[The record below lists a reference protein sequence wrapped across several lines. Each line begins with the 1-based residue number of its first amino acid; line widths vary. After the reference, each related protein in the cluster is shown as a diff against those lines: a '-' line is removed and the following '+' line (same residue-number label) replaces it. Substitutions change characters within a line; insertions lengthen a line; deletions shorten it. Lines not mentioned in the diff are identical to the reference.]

1 MKDEAM
7 TVEQRLEALEKRIE
21 QVAAIANLPRKPG
34 DISAAVAQAKV
45 AVSDAEARV
54 QLVADASYIRFEND
68 LAELRREL
76 VNAHSNLRKELQAIR
91 QEVREYEARTNETI
105 KNAVDVALVQ
115 TLEDY
120 KVLKNGAPSSDY
132 FAHEIRNI
140 VAEEL
145 VKS

>member
-1 MKDEAM
+1 VLTIEEK
-7 TVEQRLEALEKRIE
+7 LGALEKRIE

-34 DISAAVAQAKV
+34 DISAAVAQAKA

-54 QLVADASYIRFEND
+54 QTAADASYSRFEKD
-68 LAELRREL
+68 VAELRREL
-76 VNAHSNLRKELQAIR
+76 ADAYSDFRKELQAIR

-105 KNAVDVALVQ
+105 KNAVDVALIQ

-132 FAHEIRNI
+132 FAHEIRAI
-140 VAEEL
+140 IRDEL
-145 VKS
+145 SELAKK